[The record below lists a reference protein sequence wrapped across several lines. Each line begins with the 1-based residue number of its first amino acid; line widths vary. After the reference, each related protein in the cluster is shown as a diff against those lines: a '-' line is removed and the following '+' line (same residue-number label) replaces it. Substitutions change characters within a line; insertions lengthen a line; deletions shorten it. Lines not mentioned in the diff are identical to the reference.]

1 MKAAYKHIALAAL
14 ALSAVACTQDD
25 DFAPSYLSDPDAVR
39 ITAQVGAGDV
49 TGGFTRSN
57 PLGTAEDQAKFNN
70 GDQIAVTAGTQ
81 TPVTYQ
87 LGTDGWN
94 PVSTDY
100 LKWQTNEM
108 SVTAYYPVGKNNASA
123 TTFNVPAVYTDLAAL
138 ADADY
143 MTYSGTQTKG
153 TDNAIALEMERKMV
167 RIVIDE
173 ISFNNQF
180 LNEEGEADYTVT
192 AITVHGNTK
201 GYTNG
206 AVEAGNVEITAYK
219 HTDGAY
225 YALLAPTTA
234 ANGATFLTVTV
245 THNTNIDDVHTLI
258 VKGIPATTPGNSYM
272 YSLTVGKDVATIGSV
287 SVTDWT
293 GATIDG
299 GEAEEY
305 LRPTVK
311 VSGNT
316 AMITVPEYT
325 FTEWVTEAV
334 ENAVSGGATTIVVNG
349 STDDAC
355 YKTIINARSGNAV
368 YFEDLTT
375 DNYVSAAGKT
385 YTCGVGSVSDE
396 KYVLISKEKH
406 TYEVGNSAEYADD
419 FIRQF
424 NKQDPGA
431 RTISKDET
439 AWTVYTSYVET
450 PENQS
455 LNFLYANEG
464 RIVYLTSLNR
474 WLYDTWTGGW
484 RNITIAWY
492 PAFDVP
498 LK

>member
-1 MKAAYKHIALAAL
+1 M
-14 ALSAVACTQDD
+14 
-25 DFAPSYLSDPDAVR
+25 
-39 ITAQVGAGDV
+39 G
-49 TGGFTRSN
+49 
-57 PLGTAEDQAKFNN
+57 
-70 GDQIAVTAGTQ
+70 
-81 TPVTYQ
+81 
-87 LGTDGWN
+87 
-94 PVSTDY
+94 
-100 LKWQTNEM
+100 
-108 SVTAYYPVGKNNASA
+108 
-123 TTFNVPAVYTDLAAL
+123 
-138 ADADY
+138 
-143 MTYSGTQTKG
+143 
-153 TDNAIALEMERKMV
+153 
-167 RIVIDE
+167 
-173 ISFNNQF
+173 
-180 LNEEGEADYTVT
+180 
-192 AITVHGNTK
+192 
-201 GYTNG
+201 
-206 AVEAGNVEITAYK
+206 ITAYK

-225 YALLAPTTA
+225 YALLAPTTEA
-234 ANGATFLTVTV
+234 AEATFLTVTV
-245 THNTNIDDVHTLI
+245 THNTNTDDVHTLI
-258 VKGIPATTPGNSYM
+258 VKGIPATTAGNSYT

-349 STDDAC
+349 STNDAC
-355 YKTIINARSGNAV
+355 YDAIINARSGNAV

-375 DNYVSAAGKT
+375 DNYVSADGKT

-406 TYEVGNSAEYADD
+406 TYEVGNDAEYADD

-474 WLYDTWTGGW
+474 WLYDTWAGGW